1 MKATGGHMREI
12 IEKEA
17 VRRAALY
24 QEAIDLIA
32 PITQTVKLAKEN
44 KAIAGLHLYP
54 PDSRSTTTV
63 FGLLLCRSFHAGI
76 GRRHRRYVLSISPR
90 EGTIYV
96 ALEEG
101 YYMDE
106 DEAERYEDNVD
117 IVWAHDD
124 IGDGEPEALELAAH
138 ICRAG
143 AFRRPRWQARWCRRR
158 CRGSSPSRDT
168 RPFDAHPFKA
178 MDIDQGPVVP
188 DDLVPLSERS
198 RRIAS
203 ARSRKPRNSAAPVH
217 ASAEG
222 GAASSVYSS
231 LA

>member
-101 YYMDE
+101 YYMDR
-106 DEAERYEDNVD
+106 DEAERYADDVD
-117 IVWAHDD
+117 IVWEQTYHRDRPPTIASLRED
-124 IGDGEPEALELAAH
+124 IEEALITDAVDLKANL
-138 ICRAG
+138 
-143 AFRRPRWQARWCRRR
+143 RPR
-158 CRGSSPSRDT
+158 G
-168 RPFDAHPFKA
+168 
-178 MDIDQGPVVP
+178 V
-188 DDLVPLSERS
+188 
-198 RRIAS
+198 
-203 ARSRKPRNSAAPVH
+203 
-217 ASAEG
+217 
-222 GAASSVYSS
+222 
-231 LA
+231 